1 MLFINYA
8 ETVTAVNVITD
19 GGIVAAT
26 ADAISKF
33 WH

>member
-8 ETVTAVNVITD
+8 ETVTAVNITD

-26 ADAISKF
+26 ADAVSKF